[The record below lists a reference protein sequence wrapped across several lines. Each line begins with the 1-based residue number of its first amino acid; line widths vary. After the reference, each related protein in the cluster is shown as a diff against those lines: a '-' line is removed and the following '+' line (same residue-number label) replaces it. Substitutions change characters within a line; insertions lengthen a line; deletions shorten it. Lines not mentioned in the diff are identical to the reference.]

1 MMVEGTATRVSRH
14 VERSKAVLRCV
25 LVTESGRRLA
35 MEMRADEIHG
45 LVDDGDRVVVA
56 TPPATDGVLRPASVR
71 NLTTGSEVEAWRR
84 TRVGTALG
92 ALPGF
97 VGSALVGS
105 VITAV
110 VKTITSPGETAST
123 PSEPTSTST
132 VSPGHGLHPRDPA
145 PAPDPQPDDAPSDR
159 YLLALVVASFVVVWL
174 LVRFRRSGR
183 ALRVTTRW
191 VVAGGLLLGV
201 VVGVAN
207 PW

>member
-1 MMVEGTATRVSRH
+1 MAEGIATKVSRH
-14 VERSKAVLRCV
+14 AERSKAVLRCV
-25 LVTESGRRLA
+25 LVTESGHRLA
-35 MEMRADEIHG
+35 VEMRADEIHG
-45 LVDDGDRVVVA
+45 VIDDGDRVVVA
-56 TPPATDGVLRPASVR
+56 VSPTTDGVLRPASVR

-110 VKTITSPGETAST
+110 VKAVTSPDGTAPT

-145 PAPDPQPDDAPSDR
+145 PAADPQPDDAPIDVR
-159 YLLALVVASFVVVWL
+159 FLLALVVVSLVVAGL
-174 LVRFRRSGR
+174 LVRLRRRGT
-183 ALRVTTRW
+183 ALRVPARW
-191 VVAGGLLLGV
+191 VVVGGLLLGV
-201 VVGVAN
+201 ALSVALA
-207 PW
+207 